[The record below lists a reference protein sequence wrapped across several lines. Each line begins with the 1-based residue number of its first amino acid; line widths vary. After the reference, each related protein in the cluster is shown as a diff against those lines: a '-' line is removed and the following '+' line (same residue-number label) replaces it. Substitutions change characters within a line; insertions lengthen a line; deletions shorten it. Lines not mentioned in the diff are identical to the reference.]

1 MTLETSGAMSIGGTT
16 YGRSINLELK
26 RSATATSNMNETSL
40 RDLADVSSG
49 AISMSNF
56 YGKSLY
62 KWQNTI
68 TIGQI
73 TKFGQTFTGY
83 SPNIG
88 GTALGSTTDTTCDL
102 YSTAPTWGLYHTNNN
117 PNIFQVYDTTGT
129 PTGNAGWSQI
139 HIYTGRQDT
148 NSGTFYSLNRSSL
161 SYYTTTGLRQW
172 SLDFGFPPFSVTS
185 VWVTVAFKE

>member
-1 MTLETSGAMSIGGTT
+1 MTLESSGTMSIGGTT

-49 AISMSNF
+49 TISMSNF
-56 YGKSLY
+56 YGKSYY

-68 TIGQI
+68 TIGNAVY
-73 TKFGQTFTGY
+73 FGQTFEGY
-83 SPNIG
+83 HPNIAG
-88 GTALGSTTDTTCDL
+88 NQVGSTTDTSCDL
-102 YSTAPTWGLYHTNNN
+102 YSNTPTWALYHVNNGN
-117 PNIFQVYDTTGT
+117 TIFQVFDTAGS

-139 HIYTGRQDT
+139 HLYIGRQDT
-148 NSGTFYSLNRSSL
+148 NTGTYVTRLRTGS

-172 SLDFGFPPFSVTS
+172 DLSNKLFSVSS
-185 VWVTVAFKE
+185 VWVTVGFVE